1 MIKNTSHHHI
11 AKVIKIAGRVMG
23 SALVVKRAWLA

>member
-1 MIKNTSHHHI
+1 MMKNTNHHHI

-23 SALVVKRAWLA
+23 IGFGGKGTKRL